1 MVFDPV
7 GEPTISCRFDPSDP
21 PLLIEAPEAS
31 PSGIAWL
38 ALCRRQQQLSG
49 HDLRGKLVWSRQ
61 VPWEGWTMAKL
72 SQFALVAAADGRVL
86 AFDGSGKIRFQ
97 GRGERQFQRCI

>member
-1 MVFDPV
+1 MAIGPEGFSAATTNAGELMVFDPV

-21 PLLIEAPEAS
+21 PLLIEAPEVS
-31 PSGIAWL
+31 PPGIAWL
-38 ALCRRQQQLSG
+38 ALGRRQQQLSG

-72 SQFALVAAADGRVL
+72 GQFALVAVG
-86 AFDGSGKIRFQ
+86 GWPCSGF
-97 GRGERQFQRCI
+97 